1 MKLGVTA
8 LLALAVTVSC
18 SDSPSGPNGAAS
30 GSLSFAY
37 NGGTLVSAGSFS
49 ATGGLPTSQTAQN
62 TTSWAAG
69 VRDDQNNNN
78 IGVIGS
84 VPRAAS
90 RVDLAM
96 IMFDRS
102 AAGTS
107 TIDAAN
113 CAAETCPAVVFWY
126 NLSESQNATGEVLCG
141 LETGTM
147 TLATLSNTR
156 ATGSFSGTGSC
167 LSLDDFTTETTFT
180 VTNGSFD
187 VPILSDVPGTGF
199 MVRSR

>member
-1 MKLGVTA
+1 MKRSITA

-30 GSLSFAY
+30 GSLSFGY
-37 NGGTLVSAGSFS
+37 NGGTLVSAGSFAAS
-49 ATGGLPTSQTAQN
+49 GGLPASQTAQN
-62 TTSWAAG
+62 TTDWAAG
-69 VRDDQNNNN
+69 VRDDQSNNN
-78 IGVIGS
+78 ISVIGS
-84 VPRAAS
+84 VPRAGS

-96 IMFDRS
+96 LMFDRS
-102 AAGTS
+102 TAGTS
-107 TIDAAN
+107 TISVN
-113 CAAETCPAVVFWY
+113 CDTETCPAVVFWY

-147 TLATLSNTR
+147 TLATVTTTR

-167 LSLDDFTTETTFT
+167 ISLDDFTTETTFT

-187 VPILSDVPGTGF
+187 VPLLTDVPGAGL
-199 MVRSR
+199 MIRSR